1 MSGENVALIRSL
13 YEAFRRRD
21 LPAIAARIHPSIVVV
36 QTELLPWGGRYE
48 GLDGFRTFFG
58 KLTQAIT
65 SEVEAE
71 LLLEAGDRVVAI
83 GRTHGHVNGSQTP
96 FDLTAVHVW
105 TIRDGKVAGFEPY
118 IDTPAMLKVL
128 GAS

>member
-1 MSGENVALIRSL
+1 MSGDNVALIRSL

-21 LPAIAARIHPSIVVV
+21 LPAIAARIHPGIVVV

-58 KLTQAIT
+58 KLTQAIA

-71 LLLEAGDRVVAI
+71 RFVEAGDKVVAI

-118 IDTPAMLKVL
+118 IDTPAMIEALA
-128 GAS
+128 AS